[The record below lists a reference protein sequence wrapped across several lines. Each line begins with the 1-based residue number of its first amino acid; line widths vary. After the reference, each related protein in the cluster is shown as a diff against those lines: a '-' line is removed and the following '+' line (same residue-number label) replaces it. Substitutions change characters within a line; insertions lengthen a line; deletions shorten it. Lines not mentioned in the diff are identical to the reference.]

1 MEQETKRKR
10 ILLFVGIL
18 GVCLLA
24 VIIWANCAARIDY
37 RRCEEKREEELLA
50 PIENWSGDRITY
62 QGIGYRVEYNALS
75 GRPMGFCI
83 EPVSC
88 LFIAFVMAAVLYSVV
103 RFITGVY
110 NKDKEAA
117 SKFGYLLEGLILG
130 IFFIIWQF
138 FYCNTLAD
146 RMGWKRYYAPALID
160 CVFIF
165 IELLAVKLCDE
176 KLFKMSSK
184 GIALWVSAAA
194 GVFLGGLWYCYV
206 DIFNLTVI
214 PQITLAF
221 WATIGING
229 VIWNLIRKCAT
240 KQTC

>member
-1 MEQETKRKR
+1 MEQEIKRKR
-10 ILLFVGIL
+10 ILLFGGIL
-18 GVCLLA
+18 CACLLA
-24 VIIWANCAARIDY
+24 VFTWANWAARIDY

-62 QGIGYRVEYNALS
+62 RGAGYRIEYSALS
-75 GRPMGFCI
+75 GRPMEFCI

-88 LFIAFVMAAVLYSVV
+88 LLIAFVMAAVLYSVV

-110 NKDKEAA
+110 NKDREAA

-130 IFFIIWQF
+130 MFFIIWQF

-146 RMGWKRYYAPALID
+146 RMGWKSYYAPALIA

-165 IELLAVKLCDE
+165 IELPVVKLCDE

-184 GIALWVSAAA
+184 GIAFWVSAAA

-206 DIFNLTVI
+206 NIFNLTVI
-214 PQITLAF
+214 PQIVLAF
-221 WATIGING
+221 WAMIGLNG
-229 VIWNLIRKCAT
+229 AIWKLCRKGTAG
-240 KQTC
+240 